1 MSEDKKPSGS
11 KTLAGIVIGAL
22 LMVGGMYLSVNQKN
36 FSFLAWQESLAH
48 QGIPLDLGKTISI
61 FGVFLILFPVIKLFF
76 IQPLADAIS
85 ERTNALE
92 STFSEA
98 EDLRQE
104 MTKMKSDYE
113 QRLAATEAEARAQ
126 IQAQI
131 KEAQDLRQTLMS
143 EASSKADEMVKKA
156 QQEIESE
163 KQKVLGQL
171 RAEVVNLTLAASEK
185 ILGENMDS
193 DKNRKLVTEFIE
205 KVEVPG

>member
-1 MSEDKKPSGS
+1 MSNQEKSSGVPYPV
-11 KTLAGIVIGAL
+11 KLVVGAA
-22 LMVGGMYLSVNQKN
+22 LMVGGYWVSLNTKDLQHT
-36 FSFLAWQESLAH
+36 LAEKGL
-48 QGIPLDLGKTISI
+48 PLDLGLTVAVI
-61 FGVFLILFPVIKLFF
+61 GVFIILIPVVQSFYLK
-76 IQPLADAIS
+76 PLSDAIN

-104 MTKMKSDYE
+104 MTKMKGDYE

-143 EASSKADEMVKKA
+143 DATAKADEMVKRA

-193 DKNRKLVTEFIE
+193 DKNRLLITEFIE
-205 KVEVPG
+205 KVEVPS

>member
-1 MSEDKKPSGS
+1 MSNQEKSSGVPYPI
-11 KTLAGIVIGAL
+11 KFIVGAA
-22 LMVGGMYLSVNQKN
+22 LMVGGFFVSLNTKDFQHK
-36 FSFLAWQESLAH
+36 LAEMGL
-48 QGIPLDLGKTISI
+48 PLDPGITVAVI
-61 FGVFLILFPVIKLFF
+61 GVFIMLIPVIQSFYLK
-76 IQPLADAIS
+76 PLSDAIN
-85 ERTNALE
+85 ERTHALE

-143 EASSKADEMVKKA
+143 DATAKADEMVKRA

-193 DKNRKLVTEFIE
+193 DKNRRLVTEFIE
-205 KVEVPG
+205 KVEVPS